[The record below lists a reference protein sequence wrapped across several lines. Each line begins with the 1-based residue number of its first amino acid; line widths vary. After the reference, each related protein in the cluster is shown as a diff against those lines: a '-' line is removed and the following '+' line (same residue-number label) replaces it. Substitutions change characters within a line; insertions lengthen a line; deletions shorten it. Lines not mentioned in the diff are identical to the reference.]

1 MLRDA
6 VLKLKL
12 IFLVVTLLLAGCS
25 QRFQDVNATLSEAIL
40 GADDVVMTP
49 EQIKEL
55 PYASAYVRINDG
67 PQIFV
72 VLAFAEPNT
81 QTGVTQYKW
90 MSADRAVI
98 VTEAGRIVKTIGLY
112 GDNLAG
118 VNRRQQTQSS
128 WHVTYDWMPQ
138 YRYGYHGIAL
148 QTPSGEEK
156 LTTPVKQYETQKIIE
171 TVKFDAI
178 DSQIVNTYWKD
189 INTDRVIKSI
199 EQLGPEMTT
208 IELTLLKVPAI

>member
-1 MLRDA
+1 M
-6 VLKLKL
+6 KLKL
-12 IFLVVTLLLAGCS
+12 IFLVVTLLLTGCS
-25 QRFQDVNATLSEAIL
+25 QRFQDVNATLSEAL
-40 GADDVVMTP
+40 WGADDVVMTP

-128 WHVTYDWMPQ
+128 WQVTYDWMPK

-156 LTTPVKQYETQKIIE
+156 LTTPVKQYETQKITE